1 MPATNEASL
10 NLYTLINLYKYDGR
24 VSKFW
29 SLKNDI
35 IVKSPKVITV
45 ENAKTNIMFFL
56 ISGNNIIR

>member
-1 MPATNEASL
+1 MTIIKKELVSIIPVELNEASL

-35 IVKSPKVITV
+35 IVKSHSLELLGKC
-45 ENAKTNIMFFL
+45 KKC
-56 ISGNNIIR
+56 